1 MVSVISLFG
10 ETDFQPA
17 LKTRLALENIFFI
30 ESNCVTSVQ
39 LMDVMDKRSKEVDGV
54 IILSAA
60 INMDSFSDLVNTL
73 RKAEPKVR
81 IILILDGR
89 PDNFLRSQINEYN
102 DMHVDLIFDD
112 DGFRADDLVRAIKKG
127 KLSDKKPKDK
137 RRESGFK
144 DFDSREEE
152 KPRRI
157 SEKCDKRESKPVES
171 FTLPQCHRI
180 ITVFNA
186 MHGAGATYTAF
197 NLAKYFAIQ
206 NFKTCFLDCA
216 EKPSF
221 DKEKIGN
228 VDVYHFGTEV
238 ETLKEK
244 YNVIIAD
251 LGTPYEIDNSGEN
264 FKIDEK
270 YNKANFELIKESS
283 LKIIMG
289 FAEDWS
295 LQRTLFFLK
304 NEAWET
310 ITDSSCI
317 FIVPENADRIK
328 KIYPE
333 VNVYNRSDNYRDTIF
348 ELFREDDVI

>member
-112 DGFRADDLVRAIKKG
+112 DGFRADDLVKAIKKG

-157 SEKCDKRESKPVES
+157 SERHDKRES
-171 FTLPQCHRI
+171 
-180 ITVFNA
+180 
-186 MHGAGATYTAF
+186 
-197 NLAKYFAIQ
+197 
-206 NFKTCFLDCA
+206 
-216 EKPSF
+216 
-221 DKEKIGN
+221 
-228 VDVYHFGTEV
+228 
-238 ETLKEK
+238 
-244 YNVIIAD
+244 
-251 LGTPYEIDNSGEN
+251 
-264 FKIDEK
+264 
-270 YNKANFELIKESS
+270 
-283 LKIIMG
+283 
-289 FAEDWS
+289 
-295 LQRTLFFLK
+295 
-304 NEAWET
+304 
-310 ITDSSCI
+310 
-317 FIVPENADRIK
+317 
-328 KIYPE
+328 
-333 VNVYNRSDNYRDTIF
+333 
-348 ELFREDDVI
+348 

>member
-39 LMDVMDKRSKEVDGV
+39 LMDVMDKRNKEVDAI

-60 INMDSFSDLVNTL
+60 TNMDSFSDLVNDL
-73 RKAEPKVR
+73 RKAGPKVR

-89 PDNFLRSQINEYN
+89 PDNYLRSQINEYN

-112 DGFRADDLVRAIKKG
+112 DGFQADDLISVLKKG
-127 KLSDKKPKDK
+127 KLSDKKPRDK
-137 RRESGFK
+137 RRESGFR
-144 DFDSREEE
+144 DFDVREEE
-152 KPRRI
+152 KPRKI
-157 SEKCDKRESKPVES
+157 AEKREKHESKPVES

-180 ITVFNA
+180 ISVFNA

-206 NFKTCFLDCA
+206 NFKTCYLDWS
-216 EKPSF
+216 EKPSL
-221 DKEKIGN
+221 DKDKIGN
-228 VDVYHFGTEV
+228 VDVYRFGTEV

-264 FKIDEK
+264 FKIEEK

-328 KIYPE
+328 KTYPE
-333 VNVYNRSDNYRDTIF
+333 ANVFNRSDNYRDTIF